1 VSFLSRVFGVRPLRP
16 HAVRVERDL
25 VIPARDG
32 VPLLANRFY
41 AADVDQP
48 PLVLLR
54 SPYGRGM
61 ALDRMP
67 QLLAERGYQ
76 VLYVSLRGT
85 GGSGGEFDGFTI
97 HPADADG
104 MLTWLRKQPW
114 FGGVVATWGASYLG
128 FAQWELAA
136 REIPEWKIAVI
147 QDAPSEFA
155 HLFMYP
161 GGGFALGN
169 ALGWVQI
176 VDRMFRAKGGTAR
189 HFLGVFTGPKAMR
202 RAVAALPVAQAD
214 IALTG
219 RRVRWFQEWIRHSP
233 DDLYWQ
239 ASDHR
244 TNVSRMPPV
253 VYLQGGWYDFFL
265 RGMLADYAALQ
276 AGRTVRLLI
285 GPWRHG
291 RGLYTRVGMRDA
303 LAALDAVLADGTPS
317 SGVRVFVTGS
327 RRWTDLP
334 GWPPPAPVN
343 AWYLQPAGRL
353 ADRPASAGPPSWFR
367 YDPADPTP
375 SVAGTT
381 VGLAAGP
388 ADNRRLEARPDVL
401 IFTSD
406 PQPADVEV
414 IGPVR
419 VRLYVQASVPY
430 IDLHAR
436 LCDVT
441 PRGQSINISDGI
453 IRLTDAAPQ
462 TALLLR
468 WIYGRLR
475 TRSGVGIGSG
485 CRSPVAPIPAT
496 DAISAPQSRSP
507 PAHAY
512 RPATARC
519 STMPGI
525 PRQCGY
531 TRAADLACRFAI
543 HLMVDLSST
552 GSLGRCVI
560 RSDEVPPD

>member
-1 VSFLSRVFGVRPLRP
+1 VSFLSRLFGVCPRRPY
-16 HAVRVERDL
+16 AVRIQRDL
-25 VIPARDG
+25 VIPAGDG

-41 AADVDQP
+41 PADIDRP
-48 PLVLLR
+48 PLVLLL
-54 SPYGRGM
+54 SPYGRGV

-104 MLTWLRKQPW
+104 TLSWLREQPW
-114 FGGVVATWGASYLG
+114 FGGGLATWGASYLG

-136 REIPEWKIAVI
+136 RDIPEWRIAVI

-155 HLFMYP
+155 HQFMYP

-169 ALGWVQI
+169 ALAWVQI
-176 VDRMFRAKGGTAR
+176 VDRMFRANGGTAR
-189 HFLGVFTGPKAMR
+189 QFLGVFTGPKALR
-202 RAVAALPVAQAD
+202 RAVATLPVAEAD

-219 RRVRWFQEWIRHSP
+219 RPVRWFQEWIRNGP
-233 DDLYWQ
+233 DEPYWR

-244 TNVSRMPPV
+244 GNVDRMPPV

-265 RGMLADYAALQ
+265 PGMLADYAALRA
-276 AGRTVRLLI
+276 AGRAVRLLI
-285 GPWRHG
+285 GPWGHG

-303 LAALDAVLADGTPS
+303 LAALDAALADGTPP

-334 GWPPPAPVN
+334 GWPPPARAS
-343 AWYLQPAGRL
+343 AWYLQPTGRL
-353 ADRPASAGPPSWFR
+353 GAHPASAGPPSRFR

-375 SVAGTT
+375 SVAGTA

-401 IFTSD
+401 TFTGD
-406 PQPADVEV
+406 PQPADLEV

-419 VRLYVQASVPY
+419 VRLYVHASVPY

-436 LCDVT
+436 LCDVGS
-441 PRGQSINISDGI
+441 RGRSINISDGI
-453 IRLTDAAPQ
+453 VRLTDVAPG
-462 TALLLR
+462 TAHPVEFDLWPVAHAFQRGHRIRLQVSGGAHPR
-468 WIYGRLR
+468 YGRNLGTAEPFATSTRLQASDR
-475 TRSGVGIGSG
+475 TVLHDAQHPSAVWLPVRS
-485 CRSPVAPIPAT
+485 
-496 DAISAPQSRSP
+496 
-507 PAHAY
+507 
-512 RPATARC
+512 
-519 STMPGI
+519 
-525 PRQCGY
+525 
-531 TRAADLACRFAI
+531 
-543 HLMVDLSST
+543 
-552 GSLGRCVI
+552 
-560 RSDEVPPD
+560 

>member
-1 VSFLSRVFGVRPLRP
+1 VSLLSRAFGVQPRRP

-25 VIPARDG
+25 VIPSGDG

-41 AADVDQP
+41 PVDVDRP

-54 SPYGRGM
+54 TPYGRGS

-76 VLYVSLRGT
+76 VLYLSLRGT
-85 GGSGGEFDGFTI
+85 DGSGGDFDAFTI
-97 HPADADG
+97 NPADADG
-104 MLTWLRKQPW
+104 TLAWLREQPW
-114 FGGVVATWGASYLG
+114 FGGVLATWGASYLG

-136 REIPEWKIAVI
+136 RDIPEWKIAVI

-176 VDRMFRAKGGTAR
+176 VDRMFRAHGGTVR
-189 HFLGVFTGPKAMR
+189 QFLGVFTGPKALR
-202 RAVAALPVAQAD
+202 RAVATLPVADAD

-219 RRVRWFQEWIRHSP
+219 QRVPWFQEWIRHGP

-239 ASDHR
+239 ATDHR
-244 TNVSRMPPV
+244 DNVGRMPPV

-265 RGMLADYAALQ
+265 PGMLADYAALQ
-276 AGRTVRLLI
+276 TAGRAVRLLI
-285 GPWRHG
+285 GRWGHG

-334 GWPPPAPVN
+334 GWPPPARDT
-343 AWYLQPAGRL
+343 AWYLHPAGRL
-353 ADRPASAGPPSWFR
+353 STHPASAGPPSWFR

-375 SVAGTT
+375 SIRGTV
-381 VGLAAGP
+381 VGLSAGP
-388 ADNRRLEARPDVL
+388 ADNRSLEARPDVL
-401 IFTSD
+401 TFTSD
-406 PQPADVEV
+406 PQDADLEV

-419 VRLYVQASVPY
+419 VLLYVQAAVPHV
-430 IDLHAR
+430 DLHAR

-441 PRGQSINISDGI
+441 SRGRSINITDGI
-453 IRLTDAAPQ
+453 VRLTDAAADTPHPVEFDLWPVAH
-462 TALLLR
+462 TFLR
-468 WIYGRLR
+468 GHRIRLQVCGGAHPRYGRNHGTPEPYATS
-475 TRSGVGIGSG
+475 TRLQASDRRVFHDAQHPSAVWL
-485 CRSPVAPIPAT
+485 PV
-496 DAISAPQSRSP
+496 
-507 PAHAY
+507 Y
-512 RPATARC
+512 
-519 STMPGI
+519 G
-525 PRQCGY
+525 
-531 TRAADLACRFAI
+531 
-543 HLMVDLSST
+543 
-552 GSLGRCVI
+552 
-560 RSDEVPPD
+560 